1 MSAID
6 EIEKLALNTAKEALT
21 KDTKLQEKIDAL
33 KALSPYY
40 SVLAKARAN
49 EPEDTSGSLEHLA
62 QRIRD
67 TEEPHSYDSRDVQDR
82 TRRRGN

>member
-6 EIEKLALNTAKEALT
+6 AIEKLALNAAKQAV
-21 KDTKLQEKIDAL
+21 KDETPLPVKIDAL

-40 SVLAKARAN
+40 LALAKARAN
-49 EPEDTSGSLEHLA
+49 EPGDDEGSMQNLA

-67 TEEPHSYDSRDVQDR
+67 TEDHVYDSRDVQDR

>member
-6 EIEKLALNTAKEALT
+6 EIEALALNTAKAALG

-49 EPEDTSGSLEHLA
+49 EPIDDSGSMEHLA
-62 QRIRD
+62 ERIRA
-67 TEEPHSYDSRDVQDR
+67 TEEHDYDGRDVQDR